1 MSERR
6 FYLDRGIGEM
16 RAVVTLDG
24 RPERLLIAR
33 DGDDLATAVGA
44 RGVARVRK
52 VDRALG
58 TAFLELAGGVAA
70 VLPVKPDMERIVEG
84 QALEVE
90 IKSEARKGKSAVVR
104 LIGPSD
110 GAPRLLEPAPDLEAE
125 LRGLARDAVIIEDAR
140 AREAADEAQAEALET
155 IHPLPGGGSLAI
167 EETRALV
174 AVDVDVGE
182 RAGSDSKR
190 VTRQANLT
198 ALGAAARLLRLK
210 GLGGLVV
217 FDLAGRGH
225 DGNALLSAAR
235 AAFGPDNPGVAIS
248 PVSRF
253 GTMEVTVPR
262 RRRSVLEVLREEP
275 ALTQALALIR
285 ALERE
290 GRAQPGARLLA
301 ECAPV
306 VAEAARAY
314 ESQLADRLG
323 RRFEIVAK
331 DGWPMGRLEVSA
343 R

>member
-1 MSERR
+1 MSERW
-6 FYLDRGIGEM
+6 FYIDRGIGET

-33 DGDDLATAVGA
+33 EGEDPVTAVGA
-44 RGVARVRK
+44 RGVARARK

-58 TAFLELAGGVAA
+58 TAFLELAGGAPA
-70 VLPVKPDMERIVEG
+70 VLPLKPDMERIVEG

-90 IKSEARKGKSAVVR
+90 IRSEPRKGKSAVVR
-104 LIGPSD
+104 LIGPAE
-110 GAPRLLEPAPDLEAE
+110 GAPRLLEAAPDVEAE
-125 LRGLARDAVIIEDAR
+125 LRALAKDAPIIEDAR
-140 AREAADEAQAEALET
+140 AREAADEAQADALET

-182 RAGSDSKR
+182 RPGSDSKR

-198 ALGAAARLLRLK
+198 ALGAGARLLRLK

-235 AAFGPDNPGVAIS
+235 AAFGPDNGVAIS

-253 GTMEVTVPR
+253 GTMELTIPR
-262 RRRSVLEVLREEP
+262 RRRPVVEVLREQP
-275 ALTQALALIR
+275 ALTSALSLLR

-301 ECAPV
+301 ECAPA
-306 VAEAARAY
+306 VADAARPY
-314 ESQLADRLG
+314 ESQLADKLG
-323 RRFEIVAK
+323 RRFEIVAR
-331 DGWPMGRLEVSA
+331 DGWPPERLEVSA
-343 R
+343 K

>member
-6 FYLDRGIGEM
+6 FFLDRGIGET
-16 RAVVTLDG
+16 RGVVTLGG

-33 DGDDLATAVGA
+33 DGDDPVTAVGA
-44 RGVARVRK
+44 RGVARARK

-58 TAFLELAGGVAA
+58 TAFLELAGGAQA
-70 VLPVKPDMERIVEG
+70 VLALKPDMERITEG

-90 IKSEARKGKSAVVR
+90 VRSEPRKGKSAVVR
-104 LIGPSD
+104 LVGPGE
-110 GAPRLLEPAPDLEAE
+110 GAPRLLEAAPGMEAE
-125 LRGLARDAVIIEDAR
+125 LRALAKDAPIIEDAR
-140 AREAADEAQAEALET
+140 AREAADEALADALEVV
-155 IHPLPGGGSLAI
+155 HPLPGGGSLAI

-182 RAGSDSKR
+182 RPGSDSKR
-190 VTRQANLT
+190 VTRQANLA

-225 DGNALLSAAR
+225 DGNALLAAAR
-235 AAFGPDNPGVAIS
+235 TAFGPDNPGVAIS

-253 GTMEVTVPR
+253 GTMELTIPR
-262 RRRSVLEVLREEP
+262 RRRPVVEVLRENG
-275 ALTQALALIR
+275 ALTQALTLLR

-290 GRAQPGARLLA
+290 GRAQPGARLVA
-301 ECAPV
+301 ECSVA
-306 VAEAARAY
+306 VAEAAQPY
-314 ESQLADRLG
+314 EPALADRLG
-323 RRFEIVAK
+323 KRFEIVAK
-331 DGWPMGRLEVSA
+331 DGWALDRLEVSA